1 MQFRKILVITETKL
15 KTVKGLDMIE
25 YKQNLGEEEKVIF
38 LRALLFILGVEKR
51 SSDCNQN
58 YLIRQAEQI
67 GFDQKELKNIK
78 KPKKADELAK
88 ELKTIANIRIKRF
101 ILREMILLAVAD
113 HELTDGEMSNIYDIG
128 IKAGIKEEKI
138 NDFFL
143 WAAQG
148 LEWQMEGSRLI
159 EKDI

>member
-51 SSDCNQN
+51 SSDRNQN

>member
-1 MQFRKILVITETKL
+1 
-15 KTVKGLDMIE
+15 MIE
-25 YKQNLGEEEKVIF
+25 YRKSLGEEEKVIF
-38 LRALLFILGVEKR
+38 LRALLYILGVEKR
-51 SSDCNQN
+51 ASDHNKN
-58 YLIRQAEQI
+58 YLIRQADQI

-88 ELKTIANIRIKRF
+88 ELKTIADIRIKRF

-113 HELTDGEMSNIYDIG
+113 HELTDNEMTNIYEI
-128 IKAGIKEEKI
+128 GIKEEKI

-148 LEWQMEGSRLI
+148 LEWQLEGSRLI

>member
-1 MQFRKILVITETKL
+1 
-15 KTVKGLDMIE
+15 MID
-25 YKQNLGEEEKVIF
+25 YKQSLGEEEKVIF
-38 LRALLFILGVEKR
+38 LRALLYILGVEKR
-51 SSDCNQN
+51 SSGHNKN
-58 YLIRQAEQI
+58 YLIRQADQI
-67 GFDQKELKNIK
+67 GFDPKELKNIK

-88 ELKTIANIRIKRF
+88 ELKTIPDIRIKRF

-113 HELTDGEMSNIYDIG
+113 HELTDNEMSNIYEIG

-148 LEWQMEGSRLI
+148 LEWQLEGSRLI